1 MKSLMTSTALV
12 AILFVS
18 GAHAEDKTGAAVDD
32 SNQAVLTA
40 KTKVENTKS
49 VTGFHIAHTDHVLA
63 NDIIGATI
71 YRSAKDDA
79 DELGEVRDILMAPD
93 GQALGVLASVGGLL
107 GIGDKLIAMSFD
119 KLSWRID
126 ADGAARLVAD
136 FSHEQLEAA
145 PEFVR
150 SQVKVGAR
158 QIEQNRKTTFEAAG
172 LEASDIIGMTVHG
185 AKGEDV
191 GEISEILIGND
202 GGIEA
207 FLVDVG
213 GFLGIAEKPVAVAFE
228 NLYVSR
234 TGGDEKWSILH
245 TSLTADQLEDQ
256 AAYDKDGYKTNQ
268 AAYLIRPVF

>member
-1 MKSLMTSTALV
+1 MKSLMTTTALA
-12 AILFVS
+12 AIIFVS
-18 GAHAEDKTGAAVDD
+18 NAQAETKTGAALDD
-32 SNQAVLTA
+32 ANQTVLTV

-63 NDIIGATI
+63 KDIIGATI
-71 YRSAKDDA
+71 YNSSKDDA
-79 DELGEVRDILMAPD
+79 AELGEVSDILMAPD
-93 GQALGVLASVGGLL
+93 GQALGVLASVGGFL
-107 GIGDKLIAMSFD
+107 GIGDKLVAMSFN
-119 KLSWRID
+119 KLSWRIN

-136 FSHEQLEAA
+136 FSQEQLEAA
-145 PEFVR
+145 PEFER
-150 SQVKVGAR
+150 LKVKVGAR
-158 QIEQNRKTTFEAAG
+158 QIEKNRKTTFEAAG
-172 LEASDIIGMTVHG
+172 LEASEIIGMTVHG

-191 GEISEILIGND
+191 GEISEILISDD

-245 TSLTADQLEDQ
+245 TSLTADQLEGQ
-256 AAYDKDGYKTNQ
+256 ATYDKDGYKTNQ